1 MLCWVNRLPWV
12 EIIFS
17 PEADIAALKASD
29 RAKTLDGIE
38 TFLRYEPEKT
48 SKSRIKRLRE
58 LQRPQ
63 YRLRIDDLRAFYDVS
78 YTDDG
83 DGVVEILRIR
93 EKSEAMEWLAKFG
106 RREEWSKYPLMKWK
120 ATCLAICK

>member
-1 MLCWVNRLPWV
+1 MRY

-17 PEADIAALKASD
+17 PEAEEDIAALKASD
-29 RAKTLDGIE
+29 RAKALDTIE

-58 LQRPQ
+58 MQRPQ
-63 YRLRIDDLRAFYDVS
+63 YRLRIDDLRAFYDLS

-83 DGVVEILRIR
+83 DGIVEV
-93 EKSEAMEWLAKFG
+93 FG
-106 RREEWSKYPLMKWK
+106 FERNRRQ
-120 ATCLAICK
+120 

>member
-1 MLCWVNRLPWV
+1 VRY

-17 PEADIAALKASD
+17 PEAEEDIIALRASD
-29 RAKTLDGIE
+29 RAKALDAIE

-58 LQRPQ
+58 MQRPQ

-83 DGVVEILRIR
+83 DGTVEVLRIR
-93 EKSEAMEWLAKFG
+93 EKSEAMRWLAEFG
-106 RREEWSKYPLMKWK
+106 RREE
-120 ATCLAICK
+120 

>member
-1 MLCWVNRLPWV
+1 VRY

-17 PEADIAALKASD
+17 PEAEEDIVALKASD
-29 RAKTLDGIE
+29 RAKALDAIE

-58 LQRPQ
+58 MQRPQ

-83 DGVVEILRIR
+83 DGTVEVLRIR
-93 EKSEAMEWLAKFG
+93 EKSEAMRWLADFG
-106 RREEWSKYPLMKWK
+106 TREE
-120 ATCLAICK
+120 

>member
-1 MLCWVNRLPWV
+1 MRY

-17 PEADIAALKASD
+17 PEAEAGIAAIKASD
-29 RAKTLDGIE
+29 RAKALDGIE

-58 LQRPQ
+58 MQRPQ

-83 DGVVEILRIR
+83 GGVVEILLIR
-93 EKSEAMEWLAKFG
+93 EKAEAMAWLAEFG
-106 RREEWSKYPLMKWK
+106 RREE
-120 ATCLAICK
+120 

>member
-1 MLCWVNRLPWV
+1 MRY

-17 PEADIAALKASD
+17 PEAEEDIIALRASD
-29 RAKTLDGIE
+29 RAKALDAIE

-48 SKSRIKRLRE
+48 SKSRIKSLRE
-58 LQRPQ
+58 MQRPQ

-83 DGVVEILRIR
+83 VGVVEVLRIR
-93 EKSEAMEWLAKFG
+93 EKSETMRWLAEFG
-106 RREEWSKYPLMKWK
+106 RGDE
-120 ATCLAICK
+120 

>member
-1 MLCWVNRLPWV
+1 VRY

-17 PEADIAALKASD
+17 PEAEEDIAALKASD
-29 RAKTLDGIE
+29 RAKAIDAIE

-63 YRLRIDDLRAFYDVS
+63 YRLRIDDLRAFYDVI

-83 DGVVEILRIR
+83 DRVVEVLRIR
-93 EKSEAMEWLAKFG
+93 EKSEAMTWLAEFG
-106 RREEWSKYPLMKWK
+106 RRKE
-120 ATCLAICK
+120 